1 MTTPH
6 RPFRLLASLLA
17 VVALVIGLAACGSDG
32 DDEATTGD
40 TSATTEAAGADD
52 GVVSD
57 EDGLTIANP
66 WARTSPMDTTYG
78 AVYMELTSADGDA
91 LVGASVPEDVA
102 GTVEIHETVPADEA
116 SGEGMG
122 DMGMSGDETSDT
134 TEASGHDEESSHHE
148 EEGSDTTETTMA
160 GMGAMTMQPIESLE
174 LPAGETMV
182 LEPGGYHIMLIELV
196 APLESG
202 ETIEVTLTFEN
213 AGERT
218 ITVPV
223 QDDAP

>member
-1 MTTPH
+1 MSTTPRH
-6 RPFRLLASLLA
+6 HLRLVVSLLA
-17 VVALVIGLAACGSDG
+17 ALTLVVGLAACGSDG
-32 DDEATTGD
+32 DEEATTGD
-40 TSATTEAAGADD
+40 TSATTEATTDTTAPSD

-91 LVGASVPEDVA
+91 LVGASVPEDIA
-102 GTVEIHETVPADEA
+102 GTVEIHETVPVDEA

-122 DMGMSGDETSDT
+122 DMGMSEEGSDT
-134 TEASGHDEESSHHE
+134 TMA
-148 EEGSDTTETTMA
+148 GSDTTETTMA

-174 LPAGETMV
+174 LPAGETV
-182 LEPGGYHIMLIELV
+182 ALEPGGYHIMLIELV
-196 APLESG
+196 APLETG
-202 ETIEVTLTFEN
+202 QEIEVTLTFEN

-223 QDDAP
+223 RDDAP

>member
-1 MTTPH
+1 MPTPH
-6 RPFRLLASLLA
+6 RRFRLLVSLVA
-17 VVALVIGLAACGSDG
+17 VAALVIGLAACGSDG

-40 TSATTEAAGADD
+40 TSATTEAAAAEGD

-91 LVGASVPEDVA
+91 LVGASVPSDIA

-116 SGEGMG
+116 SGEDMG
-122 DMGMSGDETSDT
+122 DMGMSGDE
-134 TEASGHDEESSHHE
+134 A
-148 EEGSDTTETTMA
+148 SDTTETTMA

-174 LPAGETMV
+174 LPAGETV
-182 LEPGGYHIMLIELV
+182 ALEPGGYHIMLIELV
-196 APLESG
+196 APLETG
-202 ETIEVTLTFEN
+202 QEIEVTLTFESG
-213 AGERT
+213 AERT

>member
-1 MTTPH
+1 MPTPH
-6 RPFRLLASLLA
+6 RRFRLLASLVA
-17 VVALVIGLAACGSDG
+17 VAALVIGLAACGSDG

-40 TSATTEAAGADD
+40 TSATTEAAAAEGD

-91 LVGASVPEDVA
+91 LVGASVPEDIA

-116 SGEGMG
+116 SGEDMG
-122 DMGMSGDETSDT
+122 DMGMSGDE
-134 TEASGHDEESSHHE
+134 A
-148 EEGSDTTETTMA
+148 SDTTETTMA

-174 LPAGETMV
+174 LPAGETV
-182 LEPGGYHIMLIELV
+182 ALEPGGYYIMLIDLV
-196 APLESG
+196 APLETG
-202 ETIEVTLTFEN
+202 QEIEVTLTFEN
-213 AGERT
+213 GGERT

>member
-1 MTTPH
+1 MPTPH
-6 RPFRLLASLLA
+6 RRFRLLASLVA
-17 VVALVIGLAACGSDG
+17 VAALVIGLAACGSDG

-40 TSATTEAAGADD
+40 TAATTETTAADAAD

-91 LVGASVPEDVA
+91 LVGASVPSDIA
-102 GTVEIHETVPADEA
+102 GTVEIHETVVADDA
-116 SGEGMG
+116 S
-122 DMGMSGDETSDT
+122 SDT
-134 TEASGHDEESSHHE
+134 TMAMGGGS
-148 EEGSDTTETTMA
+148 SDTTETTMG
-160 GMGAMTMQPIESLE
+160 GMGQMTMQPIDSLE
-174 LPAGETMV
+174 LPAGETV
-182 LEPGGYHIMLIELV
+182 ALEPGGYHIMLIDLV
-196 APLESG
+196 APLETG
-202 ETIEVTLTFEN
+202 QEIEVTLTFEN

>member
-1 MTTPH
+1 MSTTPH
-6 RPFRLLASLLA
+6 RPLRLLVALLA
-17 VVALVIGLAACGSDG
+17 ALALVVGLAACGSDAE
-32 DDEATTGD
+32 DSTSDTTAESAESTD
-40 TSATTEAAGADD
+40 TTAAPAD

-102 GTVEIHETVPADEA
+102 GVVEIHETVPVDEA

-122 DMGMSGDETSDT
+122 DMGMN
-134 TEASGHDEESSHHE
+134 

-160 GMGAMTMQPIESLE
+160 GMGQMTMQPIESLE
-174 LPAGETMV
+174 LPAGETMA

-196 APLESG
+196 APLETG
-202 ETIEVTLTFEN
+202 EEIEVTLTFEN

-223 QDDAP
+223 RDDAP

>member
-1 MTTPH
+1 MSTTPH
-6 RPFRLLASLLA
+6 RPLRLLVALLA
-17 VVALVIGLAACGSDG
+17 ALALVVGLAACGSDAE
-32 DDEATTGD
+32 DSTSDTTAESAESTD
-40 TSATTEAAGADD
+40 TTAAPAD

-78 AVYMELTSADGDA
+78 AVYLELTSADGDA

-102 GTVEIHETVPADEA
+102 GVVEIHETVPVDEA

-122 DMGMSGDETSDT
+122 DMGMN
-134 TEASGHDEESSHHE
+134 

-160 GMGAMTMQPIESLE
+160 GMGQMTMQPIESLE
-174 LPAGETMV
+174 LPAGETMA

-196 APLESG
+196 APLETG
-202 ETIEVTLTFEN
+202 EEIEVTLTFEN

-223 QDDAP
+223 RDDAP

>member
-1 MTTPH
+1 MPTPH
-6 RPFRLLASLLA
+6 RRFRLLASLLA
-17 VVALVIGLAACGSDG
+17 VVAIVLGLAACGSDG

-40 TSATTEAAGADD
+40 TSATTEAAADVAD

-78 AVYMELTSADGDA
+78 AVYLELTSADGDA
-91 LVGASVPEDVA
+91 LVGASVSADVA
-102 GTVEIHETVPADEA
+102 GTVEIHETVAAD
-116 SGEGMG
+116 G
-122 DMGMSGDETSDT
+122 
-134 TEASGHDEESSHHE
+134 ESSE
-148 EEGSDTTETTMA
+148 TTMAMGGEGSDTTETTMA

-174 LPAGETMV
+174 LPAGETV
-182 LEPGGYHIMLIELV
+182 ALEPGGYHIMLIDLV
-196 APLESG
+196 APLETG
-202 ETIEVTLTFEN
+202 EEIEVTLTFEN

>member
-1 MTTPH
+1 MPTPH
-6 RPFRLLASLLA
+6 RRFRLLASLLA

-40 TSATTEAAGADD
+40 TSATTEAAAAEGD

-91 LVGASVPEDVA
+91 LVGAAVPAAVA

-116 SGEGMG
+116 ATGSTMGGMG
-122 DMGMSGDETSDT
+122 TDT
-134 TEASGHDEESSHHE
+134 TAAT
-148 EEGSDTTETTMA
+148 EGDTTETTMA
-160 GMGAMTMQPIESLE
+160 GMGEMTMQPIESLD
-174 LPAGETMV
+174 LPAGETVV
-182 LEPGGYHIMLIELV
+182 LEPGGFHVMLIDLV
-196 APLESG
+196 APLEAG
-202 ETIEVTLTFEN
+202 DEIEVTLTFEN

-223 QDDAP
+223 RDDAP

>member
-1 MTTPH
+1 MPTPH
-6 RPFRLLASLLA
+6 RRFRLLANLLA
-17 VVALVIGLAACGSDG
+17 VVALVIGLAACGSDC

-40 TSATTEAAGADD
+40 TSATTEAAAAEGD

-91 LVGASVPEDVA
+91 LVGASVSADVA
-102 GTVEIHETVPADEA
+102 GTVEIHETVPADGA
-116 SGEGMG
+116 TGTTMAEG
-122 DMGMSGDETSDT
+122 GMSG
-134 TEASGHDEESSHHE
+134 
-148 EEGSDTTETTMA
+148 EEGSDTTETTVA

-174 LPAGETMV
+174 LPAGETVV

-196 APLESG
+196 GPLESG
-202 ETIEVTLTFEN
+202 EEIEVTLTFESG
-213 AGERT
+213 GERT

>member
-1 MTTPH
+1 MPTPH
-6 RPFRLLASLLA
+6 RRFRLLASLLA

-40 TSATTEAAGADD
+40 TSATTEAAAAEGD

-91 LVGASVPEDVA
+91 LVGASVPEDIA

-116 SGEGMG
+116 SGEDMG
-122 DMGMSGDETSDT
+122 DMDMSGDE
-134 TEASGHDEESSHHE
+134 A
-148 EEGSDTTETTMA
+148 SDTTETTMA

-174 LPAGETMV
+174 LPAGETV
-182 LEPGGYHIMLIELV
+182 ALEPGGYHIMLIDLV
-196 APLESG
+196 APLETG
-202 ETIEVTLTFEN
+202 QEIEVTLTFDSG
-213 AGERT
+213 AERT